1 MAPIAAFGFFSGWA
15 QRRYARRACDEIL
28 VIYHEERRN
37 HPELSGKLLYA
48 RIAARRSGGSDET
61 GLRIVRQA
69 EESFADWRYERE
81 VTLRDVAAYL
91 IIDAYL
97 KAKPGRHSTAYM
109 RSMVARL
116 IPADL

>member
-1 MAPIAAFGFFSGWA
+1 MAPIAALGFFSGWA
-15 QRRYARRACDEIL
+15 QRRYARRACNEL
-28 VIYHEERRN
+28 LGIYQQERSS
-37 HPELSGKLLYA
+37 HPELAGKPLYA
-48 RIAARRSGGSDET
+48 RIAARHSGGSDET

-69 EESFADWRYERE
+69 EESFADWRFDRD

-97 KAKPGRHSTAYM
+97 KAKPGRHSTSYM
-109 RSMVARL
+109 RNTVVQM